1 MVKNKWVHGV
11 TVAQVFPEH
20 LVQVRILV
28 IPLNMKRQ
36 QTLEELK
43 RFLKGSGF
51 ARGTLGF
58 DPRNLKLLAA
68 ANRNRAVQIF
78 YGETVDEFGM
88 TVDSLK
94 YYFFLSL
101 LQKYLE
107 SVGIRTEATIVI
119 ADVASILNDSARE
132 REEGIKRSV
141 ERRKKLLHKIIAVY
155 DLPIRMRLMSDIF
168 CTRPYNEIR
177 RKIDRAVNNLDVFV
191 RIEPLLSKTVL
202 INRLAE
208 ERKKK
213 FQYALDAIATG
224 LKFDIKIGPPR
235 ERFYDEAAQVIAKH
249 AGLIPMMSIYLTAT
263 QPLGK
268 DFAFF
273 FTHPEIEEYGVTPYK
288 AGSNKLQ
295 EYRIVLGETPLSRA
309 KTLIETSF
317 ESINKDVVHP
327 VLDLYAMTELAK
339 RLLTKDSSL
348 PFPRLG
354 NLHSEHDPIATLK
367 EATMVQLREY
377 IYRPLRLEEL

>member
-36 QTLEELK
+36 NIYEDLQ
-43 RFLKGSGF
+43 RFVEGSGMV
-51 ARGTLGF
+51 RGTLGF
-58 DPRNLKLLAA
+58 DSLNSKILILGTETHPL
-68 ANRNRAVQIF
+68 QIF

-88 TVDSLK
+88 PVDSLK
-94 YYFFLSL
+94 YYFFLSI
-101 LQKYLE
+101 LQKHLE
-107 SVGIRTEATIVI
+107 SIGIHIEATVVI
-119 ADVASILNDSARE
+119 ADVASLLNNSARE
-132 REEGIKRSV
+132 KRDTIIQSI
-141 ERRKKLLHKIIAVY
+141 ERRQQLLKKIIAVY
-155 DLPIRMRLMSDIF
+155 DLPIKIRLMSDIF
-168 CTRPYNEIR
+168 ASRAYKETRNIVQTVVENP
-177 RKIDRAVNNLDVFV
+177 VVF
-191 RIEPLLSKTVL
+191 RGIESYLSKTIL
-202 INRLAE
+202 ENRLTE

-273 FTHPEIEEYGVTPYK
+273 SPT
-288 AGSNKLQ
+288 
-295 EYRIVLGETPLSRA
+295 RR
-309 KTLIETSF
+309 
-317 ESINKDVVHP
+317 
-327 VLDLYAMTELAK
+327 
-339 RLLTKDSSL
+339 
-348 PFPRLG
+348 
-354 NLHSEHDPIATLK
+354 
-367 EATMVQLREY
+367 
-377 IYRPLRLEEL
+377 